1 MVYKYNKLSEGSY
14 MDNSLYIV
22 MYHYIKDFTNPLF
35 KNLKGLDADLFDK
48 QLEFFSKNFNVLSM
62 EETIEIFSGGGGN
75 FKPNSLL
82 LTFDDGY
89 YCHYSAA
96 YPILKKHNMQGSFFI
111 PAKVLDKKDK
121 LLSTNKIHLLLAST
135 DINEIY
141 GELYSILVKK
151 GFCNPEELMKKYLTM
166 NRYDDHKT
174 VFIKTIL
181 QNLDPLE
188 LRENL
193 VDELFKKFV
202 DCDEAE
208 IAKSFY
214 MNKEQ
219 IKQMQNDGMYI
230 GLHGYRHDR
239 LGNMTNS
246 EIKEDIDKALD
257 ICNEFINPNCWVM
270 NYPFGHANQ
279 NVVDYVSKKGACF
292 GITTEPKIANL
303 NYDNKYLLPRLDCND
318 FPPKSENYKTDKV
331 KRELC
336 VK

>member
-1 MVYKYNKLSEGSY
+1 MNKKS
-14 MDNSLYIV
+14 NKLYIV
-22 MYHYIKDFTNPLF
+22 MYHYIKDFANPLF
-35 KNLKGLDADLFDK
+35 KNLKGLDAVLFDK
-48 QLEFFSKNFNVLSM
+48 QLEFFSENFNVLSM
-62 EETIEIFSGGGGN
+62 EDTINVLSGGGGE
-75 FKPNSLL
+75 FSPNSML

-111 PAKVLDKKDK
+111 PAKVLDKKDV
-121 LLSTNKIHLLLAST
+121 LLSTNKIHLLIANN
-135 DINEIY
+135 DIEDIYNE
-141 GELYSILVKK
+141 LNSILHKV
-151 GFCNPEELMKKYLTM
+151 GFDPQELMKKYFTM
-166 NRYDDHKT
+166 NRYDDPKT
-174 VFIKTIL
+174 VFTKTIL

-193 VDELFKKFV
+193 VDDLFKKFV
-202 DCDEAE
+202 NCDEAE
-208 IAKSFY
+208 IAKEFY
-214 MNKEQ
+214 LTGEQ

-279 NVVDYVSKKGACF
+279 NVVDYISKKGACF
-292 GITTEPKIANL
+292 AVTTEPMIADL
-303 NYDNKYLLPRLDCND
+303 DIDNKYLLPRLDCND